1 MKKIKEFREY
11 SHFNA
16 INLPCQ
22 GEVKGSPFFLGL
34 IYLFNQWTE
43 MFLIEMLY
51 VSCNIDTQVRKAIC
65 RYVEVQG
72 TSLYLESQLVSRVT
86 LSFT

>member
-1 MKKIKEFREY
+1 
-11 SHFNA
+11 
-16 INLPCQ
+16 
-22 GEVKGSPFFLGL
+22 
-34 IYLFNQWTE
+34 

-86 LSFT
+86 LTFT